1 MNTILYREFVKISTN
16 ASITPV
22 KEVHVRTLMETLNA
36 HVGLTSSWIL
46 AENVVLISLQG
57 HVTEFKAY
65 ENSGNVDQKMRYQL
79 KCPVNLVVVT
89 SRPLTAHQHSALMA
103 IVMLVQ
109 RYKLYRIMKEK
120 SILLLYYIFIII
132 IYAFVNTKYQ
142 FGWTFGKSC
151 FEIQ

>member
-36 HVGLTSSWIL
+36 HVVLTSSWIL
-46 AENVVLISLQG
+46 AENVVLTSLQA

-79 KCPVNLVVVT
+79 KCPVNLVAVT
-89 SRPLTAHQHSALMA
+89 SRPLTVHQHSALMA
-103 IVMLVQ
+103 IVMLVL
-109 RYKLYRIMKEK
+109 RYNERNIN
-120 SILLLYYIFIII
+120 II
-132 IYAFVNTKYQ
+132 T
-142 FGWTFGKSC
+142 
-151 FEIQ
+151 